1 MTRTELATQLRE
13 HVKQFEAVETI
24 ALLPHQ
30 RRMVSVAKSAELCSS
45 ALTIAAALEEA
56 ERENR
61 ELRDALLAITIEG
74 DGTNEHRIASEALS
88 PTTTALDEGKT
99 HTPKGGDAL
108 CSNDE

>member
-56 ERENR
+56 EQ
-61 ELRDALLAITIEG
+61 TIG
-74 DGTNEHRIASEALS
+74 QWQRYAAYCRSCALS
-88 PTTTALDEGKT
+88 GESDPHTFEQFVNYTTAALDEGKT
-99 HTPKGGDAL
+99 HA
-108 CSNDE
+108 E